1 MSIKEQVRLVRESLR
16 DYPNVQII
24 AATKYMDIEQTQ
36 ELFDAFSYDFCEY
49 RADEFLKKYDHFKD
63 FE

>member
-36 ELFDAFSYDFCEY
+36 ELIDAGIYDFGEN
-49 RADEFLKKYDHFKD
+49 RADEFLKIQSF
-63 FE
+63 